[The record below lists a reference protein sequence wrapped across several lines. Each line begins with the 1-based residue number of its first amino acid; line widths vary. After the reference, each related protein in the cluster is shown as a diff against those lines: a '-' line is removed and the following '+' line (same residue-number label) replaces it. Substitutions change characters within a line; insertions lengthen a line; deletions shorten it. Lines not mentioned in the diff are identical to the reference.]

1 MSATAVAAKALSS
14 RAVNAKSNVRVRARA
29 NPRAT
34 HAVVRRAIMS
44 EEIRVSGENAEQY
57 AEFASLL
64 DQYQYNYKIG
74 DVISGTV
81 KACDAK
87 GAWVEIGAKS
97 EALCPTAEASLGNVR
112 NVRVRLARVYGFI
125 FFCSSPRRDGD
136 ARATSRRRRR
146 AGGNHGGNHGAS
158 SRRHWRRGEGEG
170 VVVVLKQYCLPICQV
185 MMTKPRAFLFRE
197 RERLTSLCLCFPSRQ
212 QAASVFDIENTY
224 DFEIIQDDNGE
235 GCLTLSVRRMELAK
249 AWDRCREAQ
258 ADDAALTGEVLSV
271 NRGGLLVEVEKLR
284 GFVPQSHIGVRTLNR
299 EELIGQQLPFKF
311 IEVDEEKNR
320 LVLSHRL
327 ATDMVSAEGLEVGDV
342 VEGMVQAVKPYGA
355 FVDVG
360 GQSGLL
366 HISQIS
372 HERIVAVENVLSPG
386 DRIKVLVMSKDAE
399 RGRLSL
405 STKKLEQ
412 NHGDMLR
419 NPAAVFET
427 AEEMGRQFKEK
438 MAAAEGGMVMST
450 DEE

>member
-1 MSATAVAAKALSS
+1 VDATARRDLTRTRRGDAATGDDPNRARRKKKQTPRLRAMSATAVAAKALSS

-112 NVRVRLARVYGFI
+112 NVRVRLARVYGFY
-125 FFCSSPRRDGD
+125 FFCSSPHRDGD

-197 RERLTSLCLCFPSRQ
+197 RER
-212 QAASVFDIENTY
+212 E
-224 DFEIIQDDNGE
+224 
-235 GCLTLSVRRMELAK
+235 
-249 AWDRCREAQ
+249 
-258 ADDAALTGEVLSV
+258 
-271 NRGGLLVEVEKLR
+271 
-284 GFVPQSHIGVRTLNR
+284 
-299 EELIGQQLPFKF
+299 
-311 IEVDEEKNR
+311 
-320 LVLSHRL
+320 
-327 ATDMVSAEGLEVGDV
+327 
-342 VEGMVQAVKPYGA
+342 
-355 FVDVG
+355 
-360 GQSGLL
+360 
-366 HISQIS
+366 
-372 HERIVAVENVLSPG
+372 
-386 DRIKVLVMSKDAE
+386 
-399 RGRLSL
+399 
-405 STKKLEQ
+405 
-412 NHGDMLR
+412 
-419 NPAAVFET
+419 
-427 AEEMGRQFKEK
+427 
-438 MAAAEGGMVMST
+438 T
-450 DEE
+450 DEFVFVFSLAPTGCVCFRH

>member
-1 MSATAVAAKALSS
+1 VDATARRDLTRTRRGDAATGDDPNRARRKKKQTPRLRAMSATPVAAKALSS

-112 NVRVRLARVYGFI
+112 NVRDFI

-197 RERLTSLCLCFPSRQ
+197 RER
-212 QAASVFDIENTY
+212 E
-224 DFEIIQDDNGE
+224 
-235 GCLTLSVRRMELAK
+235 
-249 AWDRCREAQ
+249 
-258 ADDAALTGEVLSV
+258 
-271 NRGGLLVEVEKLR
+271 
-284 GFVPQSHIGVRTLNR
+284 
-299 EELIGQQLPFKF
+299 
-311 IEVDEEKNR
+311 
-320 LVLSHRL
+320 
-327 ATDMVSAEGLEVGDV
+327 
-342 VEGMVQAVKPYGA
+342 
-355 FVDVG
+355 
-360 GQSGLL
+360 
-366 HISQIS
+366 
-372 HERIVAVENVLSPG
+372 
-386 DRIKVLVMSKDAE
+386 
-399 RGRLSL
+399 
-405 STKKLEQ
+405 
-412 NHGDMLR
+412 
-419 NPAAVFET
+419 
-427 AEEMGRQFKEK
+427 
-438 MAAAEGGMVMST
+438 T
-450 DEE
+450 DEFVFVFSLAPTGCVCFRH